1 MKHKGHCLA
10 VLGTVSIQQYIFRSN
25 RLKENIG
32 ASYLVKYWLEKGLLE
47 EIGQAGIPVDAA
59 AWEAALKEAGA
70 TVDVPGAGGPSNGD
84 GRCEVIYI
92 GGGNAALLFDSRP
105 TACRAMSAWSRRL
118 LEAAPGLRV
127 AVGLAEVG
135 EETLAT
141 AYDRAMGEL
150 AACENALPWGAPLLA
165 LPVVRTCA
173 TTGLPAAER
182 GEEDAE
188 IGEEDANYIS
198 LESRRKRDQVGSE
211 KNPGSA
217 QQALLAEFG
226 DILPEEQRFA
236 LKLEEL
242 GGERGE
248 AHIGVVHA
256 DGNGMGGL
264 LQKVVESGTADD
276 SLFLRNVRAFSA
288 SVRAAA
294 ANAFRR
300 TLEQFKAAL
309 ESWQRDPSFRHLSF
323 NEEIFPVR
331 PIVYG
336 GDDLTF
342 VCDGRVGLSLA
353 AIYLEEF
360 ARQRIDVEGESRD
373 VDACAGVTIVAT
385 KFPIARAYGYSEE
398 LCALAKRKR
407 ACRKGASP
415 SGSWLDFQIIP
426 AGITSSIADL
436 RAQGYRTV
444 EGARLDHRPYRVT
457 GAGERSDPRWEEF
470 TRILNE
476 FKEWPRSRAK
486 GLLQALAQDLTA
498 SQRYISQAR
507 FRGYTLPQNTSGG
520 STDAGWSEEKVE
532 DRFTLYFDPLEA
544 LDYYLDMKD
553 RTTPGNEVQ
562 RADLERS
569 AS

>member
-1 MKHKGHCLA
+1 MGKYKGHCLA

-32 ASYLVKYWLEKGLLE
+32 ASYLVKHWLEKRLLE
-47 EIGQAGIPVDAA
+47 EIGQAGIPVDTA
-59 AWEAALKEAGA
+59 AWGAALKEAGA
-70 TVDVPGAGGPSNGD
+70 TVDVPEAGGPSNGD

-92 GGGNAALLFDSRP
+92 GGGNAALLFITLG
-105 TACRAMSAWSRRL
+105 TARQAMSAWSRRL
-118 LEAAPGLRV
+118 LVAAPGLRV

-150 AACENALPWGAPLLA
+150 AVCENALPWGAPLLA

-173 TTGLPAAER
+173 TTGLPAAE
-182 GEEDAE
+182 
-188 IGEEDANYIS
+188 IGEEDAGYIS
-198 LESRRKRDQVGSE
+198 LESWRKRDQVGSE
-211 KNPGSA
+211 KNQGAA

-226 DILPEEQRFA
+226 DILPEGQRFA

-242 GGERGE
+242 GGESGE

-264 LQKVVESGTADD
+264 LTAVVGSGDADD
-276 SLFLRNVRAFSA
+276 PLFLRNVRAFSA

-294 ANAFRR
+294 ANAFRK
-300 TLEQFKAAL
+300 TLEQFKTAL
-309 ESWQRDPSFRHLSF
+309 ESWQRDPSFRRLAF
-323 NEEIFPVR
+323 NEKVFPVR

-353 AIYLEEF
+353 AVYLEEF
-360 ARQRIDVEGESRD
+360 ARQCIDVKGELHG

-385 KFPIARAYGYSEE
+385 KFPIARAYGFSEE
-398 LCALAKRKR
+398 LCARAKQTRK
-407 ACRKGASP
+407 KESFP

-426 AGITSSIADL
+426 TGITSSIKDL
-436 RAQGYRTV
+436 RARGYRTV
-444 EGARLDHRPYRVT
+444 EGARLDLRPYRVT

-470 TRILNE
+470 TEILHGL
-476 FKEWPRSRAK
+476 KGWPRNRTK
-486 GLLQALAQDLTA
+486 GLLQALAQDRTT
-498 SQRYISQAR
+498 SQRYISQAC
-507 FRGYTLPQNTSGG
+507 FRGYALPKNTSGA
-520 STDAGWSEEKVE
+520 STATGWSGGKIEPC
-532 DRFTLYFDPLEA
+532 FTPYFDPLEA

-553 RTTPGNEVQ
+553 RADTSSEAQG
-562 RADLERS
+562 ADLERS